1 MFFFSPLPFWGRG
14 GWNTTQEGGRK
25 SETWLK
31 RELRAH
37 VCGDAGSEVPCPAS
51 GSKALSSL
59 LCRFRSTHVGGR
71 EENVIKVIL
80 NREA

>member
-1 MFFFSPLPFWGRG
+1 M
-14 GWNTTQEGGRK
+14 
-25 SETWLK
+25 
-31 RELRAH
+31 
-37 VCGDAGSEVPCPAS
+37 CGDAGSEVPCPAS